1 MNRFVLDCSI
11 TLSWFFEDEQ
21 TEDSDRVRQ
30 AIELGSEIVVP
41 SIWPLEII
49 NGLVVAERRK
59 RITNYQLNGYIERIR
74 LLPIHIDTIQLDRTL
89 TDVLKLAEKHAL
101 SSYDASYLELSV
113 RNSLP
118 IATLDRK
125 LRSAAENL
133 EIAIFGST

>member
-21 TEDSDRVRQ
+21 TEDSDRVRR
-30 AIELGSEIVVP
+30 AIEQGSEIVVP
-41 SIWPLEII
+41 SIWPLEIV

-59 RITNYQLNGYIERIR
+59 RITNYQLSGYIERIR
-74 LLPIHIDTIQLDRTL
+74 LLPIHIDAIQLDRTL
-89 TDVLKLAEKHAL
+89 TDVLKLAGKHAL

-133 EIAIFGST
+133 EIAIFGSV

>member
-21 TEDSDRVRQ
+21 TEDSDRVRR

-89 TDVLKLAEKHAL
+89 TEVLKLAEKHTL

-133 EIAIFGST
+133 KIAIFGSA